1 MAKSSK
7 SIVGLDI
14 DPSGV
19 TAAQV
24 SVNGHVLIE
33 RAATAPLEVG
43 VVRDGEV
50 EDVEALAEV
59 LRDLFRSNKELDKR
73 VRVGIANAKIVVRVI
88 ELPPIGDAKELEAAV
103 RFQAQEH
110 IPMPLDNAVLD
121 FQALELVE
129 TEAGPRQRILIVAAR
144 RDMIDR
150 VLAAVRGAGLR
161 VEGVDLAAFAM
172 VRALYRRGQAEE
184 RVLYLSVAGMTNLA
198 MAQGSTCLFTRSSGG
213 GLEGL
218 AVELAERRALTLE
231 HARAWLVHVGLDR
244 PVELIDG
251 DEDIV
256 IEARE
261 VLVEGVRRIASEV
274 RASLDF
280 HHAQGGGG
288 VMSRVVLTGPAIAV
302 PGFAEALGIELGLP
316 VETGHL
322 AGAHGDLEPGR
333 LTVAAGLAIEEAPHS

>member
-24 SVNGHVLIE
+24 SVNGHVMIQ

-50 EDVEALAEV
+50 EDVEALAEA
-59 LRDLFRSNKELDKR
+59 LRALFRANKDLDKR

-88 ELPPIGDAKELEAAV
+88 ELPPIPDAKELEAAV

-121 FQALELVE
+121 FQPLDIVDSG
-129 TEAGPRQRILIVAAR
+129 AGPRQRVLLVAAR

-172 VRALYRRGQAEE
+172 VRALYRNGAADE

-198 MAQGSTCLFTRSSGG
+198 MAQGATCLFTRSSGG

-231 HARAWLVHVGLDR
+231 HARAWLAHVGLDR

-251 DEDIV
+251 EEDIV
-256 IEARE
+256 AEARE
-261 VLVEGVRRIASEV
+261 VLIEGVRRIASEV

-280 HHAQGGGG
+280 HHVQGGGG
-288 VMSRVVLTGPAIAV
+288 VMSRVVLTGSAIAV

-316 VETGHL
+316 VEAGHV
-322 AGAHGDLEPGR
+322 AGGPEDLEPGR

>member
-7 SIVGLDI
+7 TIVGLDI

-24 SVNGHVLIE
+24 AVNGHVLIE
-33 RAATAPLEVG
+33 AAATAPLEAG

-59 LRDLFRSNKELDKR
+59 LRGLFREHRDLDKR
-73 VRVGIANAKIVVRVI
+73 VRVGIANSKIVVRVI
-88 ELPPIGDAKELEAAV
+88 DLPPIADPKELEAAV

-110 IPMPLDNAVLD
+110 IPMPLDSAVLD
-121 FQALELVE
+121 FQPLELVE
-129 TEAGPRQRILIVAAR
+129 TEGGPRQRVLLVAAR

-172 VRALYRRGQAEE
+172 VRALYRKGDAEE

-213 GLEGL
+213 GLESL

-251 DEDIV
+251 EEDIV
-256 IEARE
+256 TEARE

-316 VETGHL
+316 VEAGHL
-322 AGAHGDLEPGR
+322 AGGPDDLEPGR